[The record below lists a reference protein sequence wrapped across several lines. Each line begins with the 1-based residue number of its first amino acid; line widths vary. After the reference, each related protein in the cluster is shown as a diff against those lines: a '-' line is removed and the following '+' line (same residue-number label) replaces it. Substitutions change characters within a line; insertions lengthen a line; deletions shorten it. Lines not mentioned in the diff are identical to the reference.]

1 LEENMKKKIIHIWIF
16 IAVILLPLSAFAGDF
31 DGSRTLLCSL
41 NNAMECTVEAGCK
54 QVTPDSIAAPDFL
67 KIEFKKKIISGISEG
82 TSGRTTTIE
91 NSEFIDGKLILQGAE
106 DGVEGVRDGLGWSMA
121 IMEDSGRMVLT
132 GSGNDVGFV
141 IFGACTTI

>member
-1 LEENMKKKIIHIWIF
+1 MKKRMINVC
-16 IAVILLPLSAFAGDF
+16 IALACLLLPLSALAGDF

-41 NNAMECTVEAGCK
+41 NNAMECTLEAGCK
-54 QVTPDSIAAPDFL
+54 QVTPSSIAAPDFL
-67 KIEFKKKIISGISEG
+67 KIEFEKKTISGISEG
-82 TSGRTTTIE
+82 TTGRTTTVE

-121 IMEDSGRMVLT
+121 IMENTGKMVLT

-141 IFGACTTI
+141 VFGACTTL